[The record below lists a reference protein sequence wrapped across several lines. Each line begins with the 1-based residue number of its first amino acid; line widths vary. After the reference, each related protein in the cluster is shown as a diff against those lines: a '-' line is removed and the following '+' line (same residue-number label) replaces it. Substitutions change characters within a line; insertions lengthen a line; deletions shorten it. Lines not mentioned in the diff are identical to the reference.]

1 MYVFKSKTW
10 ILKKPHKLFFIYK
23 GGVNLSVIKI
33 SYISPYHHFLI
44 WQITRWNLLKEVSVL
59 NRPSDHVFW
68 FLLLIQI
75 MMRVNVFHTCFRAS
89 EQRNVWLIKNL
100 FDKCLMLNLSS
111 LEFYTCSASDFLF
124 TRFCNALSLS
134 LSVLRHSDG
143 FFSLPFLPNHH
154 FFFTFSR

>member
-1 MYVFKSKTW
+1 MD
-10 ILKKPHKLFFIYK
+10 IKKNHKLFFIYM

-89 EQRNVWLIKNL
+89 EQRNVWLIKNF
-100 FDKCLMLNLSS
+100 FDKCWCWIYLHFNSTPVQLLI
-111 LEFYTCSASDFLF
+111 FYLLDVAMHYHWVCQY
-124 TRFCNALSLS
+124 
-134 LSVLRHSDG
+134 
-143 FFSLPFLPNHH
+143 
-154 FFFTFSR
+154 

>member
-10 ILKKPHKLFFIYK
+10 ILKKTHKLFFIYK

-33 SYISPYHHFLI
+33 SHISPYHHFLI

-111 LEFYTCSASDFLF
+111 LKFYTCSASDFFYLLDF
-124 TRFCNALSLS
+124 AMHYHWVCQYR
-134 LSVLRHSDG
+134 
-143 FFSLPFLPNHH
+143 FFSLPFLPNHYI
-154 FFFTFSR
+154 FFLF